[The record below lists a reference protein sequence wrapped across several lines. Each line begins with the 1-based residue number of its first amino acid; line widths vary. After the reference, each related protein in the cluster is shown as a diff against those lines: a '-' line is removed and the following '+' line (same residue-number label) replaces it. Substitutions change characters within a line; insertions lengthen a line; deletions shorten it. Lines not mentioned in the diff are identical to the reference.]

1 MKYYIGTALC
11 LVGWS
16 GHAQT
21 QLPAF
26 SSPTYPVQATPLG
39 QDPSRPATYPDLLV
53 THTRLGVKVGGAL
66 TTKMGDLRAAPA
78 TKQLLGGVVGVYQLV
93 PLSQRRSRQRVQFYF
108 QPELLLSLQGHRLEN
123 LPTQYQ
129 ARIRSYYATLPLLLT
144 AIWKGVLVQAGVQG
158 GYLLGVSERYE
169 FGVPTPGIGYSHDVS
184 IYQRKELAY
193 VVGVGYRLPQGLGLE
208 VRYVA
213 GLTDLY
219 NENGRSLYSTY
230 TNQHNAGVQVQL
242 SYPLLKKK

>member
-1 MKYYIGTALC
+1 MKYFLGTALC

-16 GHAQT
+16 SQAQT
-21 QLPAF
+21 QLPTFPAALAPTPAL
-26 SSPTYPVQATPLG
+26 SP
-39 QDPSRPATYPDLLV
+39 DPIRPEASPGLV
-53 THTRLGVKVGGAL
+53 VTRTRLGVKVGGAL
-66 TTKMGDLRAAPA
+66 TTKSGDVLTYPKTTR
-78 TKQLLGGVVGVYQLV
+78 LLGGVVGVYQLI
-93 PLSQRRSRQRVQFYF
+93 PLSQRRGRQRVQFYF

-123 LPTQYQ
+123 PATQYQ

-144 AIWKGVLVQAGVQG
+144 ATWKGVLVQAGVQG

-169 FGVPTPGIGYSHDVS
+169 YSLPTPGVGYSHDAS

-219 NENGRSLYSTY
+219 DKNGRGIYSTY
-230 TNQHNAGVQVQL
+230 TDQHNAGVQLQL
-242 SYPLLKKK
+242 SYPLLQKK

>member
-1 MKYYIGTALC
+1 
-11 LVGWS
+11 
-16 GHAQT
+16 
-21 QLPAF
+21 
-26 SSPTYPVQATPLG
+26 
-39 QDPSRPATYPDLLV
+39 
-53 THTRLGVKVGGAL
+53 
-66 TTKMGDLRAAPA
+66 MGDLPAAPA
-78 TKQLLGGVVGVYQLV
+78 TELLAGGVVGVYQLV

-123 LPTQYQ
+123 PATQYQ

-144 AIWKGVLVQAGVQG
+144 ASWQGVLVQAGVQG

-169 FGVPTPGIGYSHDVS
+169 FGVPTPGVGYSHDTS

-193 VVGVGYRLPQGLGLE
+193 VVGVGYGLPQGLGLE

-219 NENGRSLYSTY
+219 DKNGQGIYSTY
-230 TNQHNAGVQVQL
+230 TDQHNAGVQLQL
-242 SYPLLKKK
+242 SYPLLQKK